1 MGTNEPLTVPT
12 FDPEATKAPF
22 PRLLKSG

>member
-22 PRLLKSG
+22 PGLLKSG